1 VRSIAMTRNL
11 AQVGTIPGL
20 MGGSAYKGSLC
31 YKRSAGLQTPNG
43 ASVEHMGVNHGSS
56 PIAMAQ

>member
-1 VRSIAMTRNL
+1 MTRNL

-43 ASVEHMGVNHGSS
+43 ASVEHMGVDHDTS